1 MWNTILEVCMYMF
14 YIHVMFPSVP
24 YCSLTKYEIT
34 RTKAMAYYLEAN
46 YLKTS
51 WLYTIIIFFNSYSF
65 SESDIQ
71 TGVTEMAY
79 VCIMMF
85 KASAV

>member
-1 MWNTILEVCMYMF
+1 MYMF

-24 YCSLTKYEIT
+24 YYSLTKYEIT

-51 WLYTIIIFFNSYSF
+51 WLYKIIIFLTLIVSLSQ
-65 SESDIQ
+65 I
-71 TGVTEMAY
+71 
-79 VCIMMF
+79 F
-85 KASAV
+85 KQV

>member
-14 YIHVMFPSVP
+14 YKHIMFPSVP

-46 YLKTS
+46 YL
-51 WLYTIIIFFNSYSF
+51 SY
-65 SESDIQ
+65 
-71 TGVTEMAY
+71 
-79 VCIMMF
+79 CL
-85 KASAV
+85 